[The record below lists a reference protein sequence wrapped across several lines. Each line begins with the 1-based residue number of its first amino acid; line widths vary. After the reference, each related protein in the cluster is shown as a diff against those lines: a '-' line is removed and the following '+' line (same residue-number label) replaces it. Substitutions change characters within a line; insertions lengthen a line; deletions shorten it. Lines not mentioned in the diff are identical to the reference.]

1 MKKTMI
7 FAALPLFSALLTGCS
22 AGRIQER
29 SYLLALAANG
39 EARKELTFAFYAED
53 GTVTAEGESMTLAR
67 NSAGLKNGK
76 EIFAGYTELIIVD
89 GIDCRDLLAEMLNS
103 WKVSP
108 SCRVVYSRDGRELL
122 ESTGAEKLIGITEQA
137 VKQGLAPKCD
147 MITILGELCEYGSA
161 EVVELYSEG
170 TAGRHIIT

>member
-7 FAALPLFSALLTGCS
+7 LAALSLFSALLAGCS

-29 SYLLALAANG
+29 SYLRALAINRESG
-39 EARKELTFAFYAED
+39 KELTFAFYAED
-53 GTVTAEGESMTLAR
+53 RTVTTDGESLTSAR

-76 EIFAGYTELIIVD
+76 EIFTGYTELIIVD
-89 GIDCRDLLAEMLNS
+89 GVDCREPLTEMLNS

-122 ESTGAEKLIGITEQA
+122 ESVGAEKLIGITEQA
-137 VKQGLAPKCD
+137 VKQGIAPECD
-147 MITILGELCEYGSA
+147 IITILGELCGYGSA
-161 EVVELYSEG
+161 EAAELYPDG

>member
-7 FAALPLFSALLTGCS
+7 LAALPLFSALLTGCS

-29 SYLLALAANG
+29 SYLLALAVNG
-39 EARKELTFAFYAED
+39 EAGKTLTFAFYTED
-53 GTVTAEGESMTLAR
+53 RTVTAEGESMTSAR

-76 EIFAGYTELIIVD
+76 EIFTGYTELVIVD
-89 GIDCRDLLAEMLNS
+89 GADCRDLLEEMLNS

-108 SCRVVYSRDGRELL
+108 SCKVVYSRAVRELL

-137 VKQGLAPKCD
+137 VKQGVAPECD
-147 MITILGELCEYGSA
+147 IITILGELYRYGSA
-161 EVVELYSEG
+161 EVAELYPDG
-170 TAGRHIIT
+170 NAGRHIIT